1 VTKGAADQI
10 VVMVNDMASRPL
22 PLSVSISDTKGH
34 TIDVG
39 KIRTLDTGGGTVM
52 SPKDLTP
59 SLNGFVDVT
68 VTDAHGHTVLRGT
81 LAARTAVA
89 SPSP

>member
-1 VTKGAADQI
+1 
-10 VVMVNDMASRPL
+10 
-22 PLSVSISDTKGH
+22 
-34 TIDVG
+34 
-39 KIRTLDTGGGTVM
+39 M